1 MGKPKTQIV
10 SDIDSK
16 FITNGNIRAVDTN
29 AVLKDILDCNELNTP
44 TDLTQINNRL
54 NGVEFIN
61 DEQNNRLTV
70 LENAAGSTIQ
80 RIDFRSDVSL
90 FDLSNNAKMMYSIRG
105 IAGQFINV
113 MLHIKIL
120 ESNTNSYS
128 FVHGEADLTQILK
141 SIKRDLTPLEMD
153 FLVKVKSEA
162 EQSITG
168 KRFKIANLI
177 FNEFKGKFTIIIEP
191 HDLQDVLQVGD
202 IIFTTIT
209 LHTPTIDVVQINNKI
224 TKNTVKPL

>member
-1 MGKPKTQIV
+1 MGKPKIQIV
-10 SDIDSK
+10 NDIDSK

-29 AVLKDILDCNELNTP
+29 TVLKDILDCNELNTP

-54 NGVEFIN
+54 GGVESIN
-61 DEQNNRLTV
+61 EEQNNRLTV
-70 LENAAGSTIQ
+70 LENAAGSSIQ

-90 FDLSNNAKMMYSIRG
+90 FDEANNAKMMYSIRG

-128 FVHGEADLTQILK
+128 FVHEEPGLSQILK
-141 SIKRDLTPLEMD
+141 SIKRDLIPLEMD
-153 FLVKVKSEA
+153 FLVKVKSQA
-162 EQSITG
+162 EQTITG

-191 HDLQDVLQVGD
+191 HDLQDVLQSNDV
-202 IIFTTIT
+202 IFTAIT
-209 LHTPTIDVVQINNKI
+209 FHTPTIDVVQINNKT
-224 TKNTVKPL
+224 TKNIVKPL